1 MTVELSSVKIERL
14 RGADLEAANLSLSR
28 RLRRVYAGFAQD
40 HSAPVALILL
50 FSFCVARAMGGGA
63 GLRRLAGRPAA
74 FGQPA
79 GERSFDA
86 LIERIQTVLIDRAG
100 PRDMIY
106 AVRITGGIGDAI
118 VVARL
123 IRDLQKEFGG
133 GAKFD
138 VYYQS
143 PEAVAPFFG
152 AIPGFREMI
161 HVETFESTAPYYV
174 FSIIAHQMV
183 LFANEY
189 MNHRVLLRD
198 FPAVLRLLGNVQSF
212 RKPFDKYIAVHPYL
226 DGAFADAA
234 TRQGYARNSFLHK
247 MMGIAYG
254 GDRLAVPVDPAAP
267 AAFGLTPG
275 RYVTVHDGWDAKF
288 KLATHRPTKAMP
300 AQAWTDIVKHMK
312 ALRPDLT
319 VVQLGGKLGVDI
331 PDVDVNLKNRLS
343 FAQSTSIL
351 AGSAVHIDTESGLV
365 HLAASLG
372 VRSVVIFGPTNVAWF
387 GYPQN
392 ANIAPK
398 QCGNCW
404 WSTDSWMDVCPV
416 GHAQPVCTASIDPR
430 EVAER
435 AVAVYESNNR
445 EQLDSVKST
454 TPLRS
459 LPSPFDGAITP
470 VSQ

>member
-14 RGADLEAANLSLSR
+14 RGADLESANLSLSR

-50 FSFCVARAMGGGA
+50 LSFCVARALGGGA
-63 GLRRLAGRPAA
+63 GLRRSAGRPAA
-74 FGQPA
+74 FGQPTP
-79 GERSFDA
+79 ERSFDA
-86 LIERIQTVLIDRAG
+86 LIDRAG

-123 IRDLQKEFGG
+123 IRDLQNEFGG

-143 PEAVAPFFG
+143 PEAVRPFF
-152 AIPGFREMI
+152 ATIPGFHEII
-161 HVETFESTAPYYV
+161 HVETFESTVPYYI

-183 LFANEY
+183 LFADEH
-189 MNHRVLLRD
+189 MNHRVLLRE
-198 FPAVLRLLGNVQSF
+198 FPVVLKLFKNVQSF

-226 DGAFADAA
+226 DGAFADYA
-234 TRQGYARNSFLHK
+234 TRQGFSRNMFLHK

-275 RYVTVHDGWDAKF
+275 RYITVHDGWDAKF

-300 AQAWTDIVKHMK
+300 EQSWIDIVKHLK

-319 VVQLGGKLGVDI
+319 IVQLGGKPGADI
-331 PDVDVNLKNRLS
+331 RGVDVNLKNRLS

-351 AGSAVHIDTESGLV
+351 AHAAVHIDTESGLV
-365 HLAASLG
+365 HVAASLG
-372 VRSVVIFGPTNVAWF
+372 VRSVVMFGPTNVGWF

-392 ANIAPK
+392 ANIEPR

-404 WSTDSWMDVCPV
+404 WSTDSWMDACPV
-416 GHAQPVCTASIDPR
+416 GHEQPVCTASIDPR
-430 EVAER
+430 DVAMR
-435 AVAVYESNNR
+435 AVAIYESCDR
-445 EQLDSVKST
+445 GLEPILGHPT
-454 TPLRS
+454 TEE
-459 LPSPFDGAITP
+459 FP
-470 VSQ
+470 VRHRPNTQAVRR